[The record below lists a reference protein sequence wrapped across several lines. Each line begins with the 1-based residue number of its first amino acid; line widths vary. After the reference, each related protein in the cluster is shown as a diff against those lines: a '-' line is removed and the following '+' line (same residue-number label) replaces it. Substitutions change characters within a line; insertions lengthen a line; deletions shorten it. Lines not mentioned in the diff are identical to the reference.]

1 MKSYFLGV
9 LFGLTLFGGLT
20 SANANPV
27 DVSFTASGSA
37 GNWLL
42 DFSITNN
49 LGGTN
54 DIYLFGVRLPARN
67 EVGTPTGWDP
77 NTSPGGLNWF
87 GYGGSNTNYNNI
99 WITCP
104 AASCPAGQPIVIVAP
119 GQTLGGFQA
128 TDSDLTLPSDVSWF
142 AVASGGQYTGPG
154 CSFICG
160 APFTNPGFEGLA
172 AASVSGVPETSTW
185 AMMILG
191 FAGVGFMAY
200 RRKSKPALA
209 AA

>member
-20 SANANPV
+20 SATANPV

-87 GYGGSNTNYNNI
+87 GYGGS
-99 WITCP
+99 
-104 AASCPAGQPIVIVAP
+104 
-119 GQTLGGFQA
+119 QTKYKNL
-128 TDSDLTLPSDVSWF
+128 LRTLPP
-142 AVASGGQYTGPG
+142 ARYR
-154 CSFICG
+154 
-160 APFTNPGFEGLA
+160 A
-172 AASVSGVPETSTW
+172 AQLRVLLRHG
-185 AMMILG
+185 
-191 FAGVGFMAY
+191 
-200 RRKSKPALA
+200 
-209 AA
+209 

>member
-20 SANANPV
+20 SANGNPV

-49 LGGTN
+49 LGDTN
-54 DIYLFGVRLPARN
+54 DIYLFGVRLSARN
-67 EVGTPTGWDP
+67 ELGTPTGWDP
-77 NTSPGGLNWF
+77 NSLPGGINWSI
-87 GYGGSNTNYNNI
+87 YGGSNTNYHNI
-99 WITCP
+99 WFTGP
-104 AASCPAGQPIVIVAP
+104 AASGPARHPIVVVAP
-119 GQTLGGFQA
+119 GQTLGGFQVA
-128 TDSDLTLPSDVSWF
+128 DSDLTLPSDVSWF
-142 AVASGGQYTGPG
+142 AVASGGHYTGPG

-160 APFTNPGFEGLA
+160 APFDNPGFEGLA
-172 AASVSGVPETSTW
+172 AASVSGVPEPSTW

-191 FAGVGFMAY
+191 FAGLGFMGY
-200 RRKSKPALA
+200 RRKSKPA
-209 AA
+209 

>member
-87 GYGGSNTNYNNI
+87 GYGGSNTHYTI
-99 WITCP
+99 ILGTCP
-104 AASCPAGQPIVIVAP
+104 AAKCPAGQPTVILQPEQNAGV
-119 GQTLGGFQA
+119 FQA
-128 TDSDLTLPSDVSWF
+128 
-142 AVASGGQYTGPG
+142 
-154 CSFICG
+154 
-160 APFTNPGFEGLA
+160 
-172 AASVSGVPETSTW
+172 
-185 AMMILG
+185 
-191 FAGVGFMAY
+191 
-200 RRKSKPALA
+200 
-209 AA
+209 